1 MEGDTNMCGIA
12 GMMRFDQQPI
22 HESELQTMLNQ
33 IAHRGRDD
41 QGIVAINQQLML
53 GHRRLSIIDLDKSAS
68 QPMSLGNH
76 LCVTYNGEI
85 YNYQDLR
92 KYLSQRQ
99 YQFKTNSDTE
109 VLLAAYDYWGED
121 CVKYLNGM
129 FAFALWDGKKEQL
142 FCTRDQ
148 LGIKPFYYL
157 LTPTFFAFASE
168 SKALAHFCDKCLNMQ
183 AVYAYLLSMY
193 VPTDA
198 SIYANIYK
206 LSPAHTLI
214 ITPRGKPILKRYW
227 QITQFETAGSA
238 GHQHHLKLADL
249 GHHLRGAI
257 QRQLQSDVPVGGFL
271 SGGVDSGLITALA
284 AQYCTR
290 YHTYSIGYEGLSAD
304 ENELPHAKHIANRY
318 GTKHT
323 EVHLDAHSAM
333 TYLTQSLQHLSEP
346 IADPAIVG
354 TYILAQAAARDGV
367 KVLLNGTGGD
377 EIFSGYTRY
386 TGQLSMRRKL
396 FLLLPTWSKIFVNY
410 LPLAHKTK
418 TRMQHLPLDMLF
430 STGGSY
436 QLADRMINDKF
447 LFKKCLTNIV
457 NALKMPAYTSE
468 HQLYQ
473 RMLVDVHTYLPDELL
488 FLLDQMTMAH
498 TIEGRVPLLDINV
511 VTTAFQFR
519 ANQHIK
525 DGQTKTILKEIA
537 IPYLGHKQ
545 VKRKK
550 QGFAG
555 STYWW
560 VKYNFAAFIEGIANM
575 KSIPGFDYFNI
586 DDYKNFDTLDANQAN
601 DIFILYCFNRWYEY
615 QRMDNRA

>member
-1 MEGDTNMCGIA
+1 MCGIA
-12 GMMRFDQQPI
+12 GIMRFDQQPM
-22 HESELQTMLNQ
+22 HKNDLQAMLDK
-33 IAHRGRDD
+33 IAHRGRDH
-41 QGIVAINQQLML
+41 QGIVAINPHLML
-53 GHRRLSIIDLDKSAS
+53 GHRRLSIIDLDESAS
-68 QPMSLGNH
+68 QPMFLGKH

-85 YNYQDLR
+85 YNYQELK
-92 KYLSQRQ
+92 KYLMQRQ
-99 YQFKTNSDTE
+99 YQFKTKSDTE

-129 FAFALWDGKKEQL
+129 FAFALWDGKKERL
-142 FCTRDQ
+142 LCARDQ

-168 SKALAHFCDKCLNMQ
+168 SKALAHFCDKRLNMQ
-183 AVYAYLLSMY
+183 AVYTYLLSMY

-198 SIYANIYK
+198 SIYENVYK
-206 LSPAHTLI
+206 LSPAHTLT
-214 ITPRGKPILKRYW
+214 ITPRGKQMIQRYW
-227 QITQFETAGSA
+227 QIAHFETHGAG
-238 GHQHHLKLADL
+238 GHQHHQQLENLS
-249 GHHLRGAI
+249 HLLRNAI
-257 QRQLQSDVPVGGFL
+257 KRQLQSDVPVGGFL
-271 SGGVDSGLITALA
+271 SGGIDSGLITALA
-284 AQYCTR
+284 AQYCMT

-304 ENELPHAKHIANRY
+304 ENELPHAKIIANRY

-323 EVHLDAHSAM
+323 EVNVNAACAM

-354 TYILAQAAARDGV
+354 TYMLAECAAQDGV

-396 FLLLPTWSKIFVNY
+396 FLLLPKWSKTFVNY

-436 QLADRMINDKF
+436 QLAAQIINDQY
-447 LFKKCLTNIV
+447 LLNKCLTNIV
-457 NALKMPAYTSE
+457 DDLQMPAYDSE

-498 TIEGRVPLLDINV
+498 TIEGRVPLLDIDV
-511 VTTAFQFR
+511 VTAAFQFK
-519 ANQHIK
+519 ANHHIK
-525 DGQTKTILKEIA
+525 DGHTKKILKDIA
-537 IPYLGHKQ
+537 TPYLGNKH
-545 VKRKK
+545 VMRKK

-560 VKYNFAAFIEGIANM
+560 VKHNFAVFIDGIANT
-575 KSIPGFDYFNI
+575 KTIAGFEHFRI
-586 DDYKNFDTLDANQAN
+586 DDYIKYHTLDANRAN
-601 DIFILYCFNRWYEY
+601 DIFMLYCFNQWYEH
-615 QRMDNRA
+615 QKI